1 MKSSSIIFI
10 VKQFKDD
17 IKKKTIISLFD
28 FIFLFLFKYY
38 LINYII
44 MTMKVKFSKE
54 TLIQYFAIIKIKNM
68 ELK

>member
-44 MTMKVKFSKE
+44 MTMNVIFSKE